1 MNIHSIDIPGGYS
14 GTVQVTGGKVQLER
28 GVGIGGGYS
37 LTSDIKFYY
46 FCLLTPDR
54 INIEFYLLRFPDGEW
69 CDTKNM
75 YPPSQW
81 GMNKKLH
88 LQAKAQLFK
97 MGL

>member
-14 GTVQVTGGKVQLER
+14 GTVEVTGGKMQLER
-28 GVGIGGGYS
+28 GGGIGGGYS
-37 LTSDIKFYY
+37 FTSEIKFYH

-54 INIEFYLLRFPDGEW
+54 KNIEFYLLRFPDGEW

-75 YPPSQW
+75 YPLPQW
-81 GMNKKLH
+81 SMNEKL
-88 LQAKAQLFK
+88 LQLTKAQVFK